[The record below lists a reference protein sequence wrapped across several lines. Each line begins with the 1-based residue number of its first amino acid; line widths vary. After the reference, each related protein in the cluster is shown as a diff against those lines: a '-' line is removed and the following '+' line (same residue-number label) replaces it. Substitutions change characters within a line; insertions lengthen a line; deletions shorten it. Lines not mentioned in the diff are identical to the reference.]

1 MTLSGW
7 VGVDFDGTLVTM
19 PGEAPIAPMVD
30 LVKRWLAAGLEVRI
44 VTARV
49 SPQHGEGYI
58 SEQTA
63 HVQWWCSEHLGQAL
77 AVQAHKDFA
86 MIALFDDSCCQV
98 EKNTGK
104 LLGTERHGLCEY

>member
-7 VGVDFDGTLVTM
+7 IAVDFDGTIATM
-19 PGEAPIAPMVD
+19 PGEQPIQPMVD
-30 LVKRWLAAGLEVRI
+30 LVKRWIAAGLEVRL

-58 SEQTA
+58 QEQTA
-63 HVQWWCSEHLGQAL
+63 HLERWCTEHLGQSL

-86 MIALFDDSCCQV
+86 MIALFDDNAIQV

-104 LLGTERHGLCEY
+104 VLGVERHGLCEY

>member
-7 VGVDFDGTLVTM
+7 IGVDWDGTVVTM
-19 PGEAPIAPMVD
+19 PEGKPIAPMVD
-30 LVKRWLAAGLEVRI
+30 LIKRWLDGGLEVRI

-58 SEQTA
+58 SEATKYIERCCLEYFGR
-63 HVQWWCSEHLGQAL
+63 VLP
-77 AVQAHKDFA
+77 VQAHKDFA

-104 LLGTERHGLCEY
+104 LLGNERHGLCEY